1 MREDF
6 TEHIF
11 KKSFLELTA
20 EEKNSI
26 AEWCTSEEDFEQM
39 ASVIHLAEGIRTEN
53 QFEPKASTKDSLDAL
68 FMQRHPKAISSNWY
82 GAVMAVI
89 NPAEQVFY
97 RRPLMQVAAI
107 LCVILIALPFLFDNG
122 ISAPKQK
129 NGGSISAK
137 NERAPMQKKI
147 KETKKEKEVKL
158 NREEDAA
165 ILQASVDIPSEQIES
180 TASSFSN
187 SAEMSFSEVMDEPVA
202 AAMMVEEAPAMRV
215 ATKSEAFS
223 HPDGVYSGVP
233 VKYSLSAKD
242 KPGLLDLIT
251 VAF

>member
-11 KKSFLELTA
+11 KKSFSELTA

-26 AEWCTSEEDFEQM
+26 AEWCTSEEEFEQM
-39 ASVIHLAEGIRTEN
+39 ASVIHLAQGIRIDN
-53 QFEPKASTKDSLDAL
+53 QFEPTAATKDSLDAL

-89 NPAEQVFY
+89 NPVEQVFY

-107 LCVILIALPFLFDNG
+107 LSVILIALPFLFDNG
-122 ISAPKQK
+122 ISAPIQK
-129 NGGSISAK
+129 NEGSISAK

-147 KETKKEKEVKL
+147 KETKKEQEVKL
-158 NREEDAA
+158 DREEAA
-165 ILQASVDIPSEQIES
+165 PLLQASVDIPSEQIES
-180 TASSFSN
+180 TASFSN

-202 AAMMVEEAPAMRV
+202 AAMMVKEAPAMRI

-223 HPDGVYSGVP
+223 HPDGVYNGVP

-242 KPGLLDLIT
+242 KPELLDLIT

>member
-11 KKSFLELTA
+11 KKSFSELTA

-26 AEWCTSEEDFEQM
+26 AEWCTSEEEFEQM
-39 ASVIHLAEGIRTEN
+39 ASVIHLSEGIRIEN
-53 QFEPKASTKDSLDAL
+53 QFEPTVATKDSLDAL

-122 ISAPKQK
+122 ISTPTQK
-129 NGGSISAK
+129 NEGSISAE

-147 KETKKEKEVKL
+147 KETKKEEAVKS
-158 NREEDAA
+158 NREEAAA
-165 ILQASVDIPSEQIES
+165 ILQASTDIPSEQIES
-180 TASSFSN
+180 TASFSN

-202 AAMMVEEAPAMRV
+202 VAMMVEEAPAMRI
-215 ATKSEAFS
+215 ATKSEAYS
-223 HPDGVYSGVP
+223 HPDGIYSGVP